1 LRSDDSFRDD
11 PTGEVPVSSA
21 ADSRVTI
28 TGASLASEVADL
40 PPGAED
46 QVLPHWT
53 EAPTGQVPI
62 VVAREA
68 ALPIDP
74 WAAIP
79 SPAWREGEADWVAH
93 EDQFD
98 ASLLAADATP
108 DDGWN
113 IVAPEAEA
121 VAVLDE
127 SPRPEPRREY
137 RTRRNQRANPLAG
150 RATRATSR
158 SVSTAT
164 LTGLALGA
172 FVIIIFLLGTWFVLG
187 LVLIT
192 LVMASAEVYAG
203 FRSVGAHP
211 ATVLGLA
218 ATVVLVFSDYQRGP
232 SAVASV
238 LVLLVIFSFL
248 WYLNASHQIDVVDG
262 LGVTLFVFVWVGAL
276 GSFAIAMISPVTF
289 PDHHGLAYLIGV
301 LILTVANDS
310 GALFTGRAIGRR
322 PLNKKISPNKTLE
335 GFAGG
340 TVVTLLVGFGILPL
354 ISPWTMTHGVIFAL
368 VLSAVVPMGDL
379 FESML
384 KRSIGVKDLGSV
396 LPGHGGL
403 IDRIDGLLFA
413 LPVGYFLANVLSMH

>member
-1 LRSDDSFRDD
+1 MRSDDSFRDD

>member
-1 LRSDDSFRDD
+1 MRSDDSFRDD

-40 PPGAED
+40 TPGAED

-62 VVAREA
+62 VVARES

-137 RTRRNQRANPLAG
+137 RTRRNHRANPLAG

-248 WYLNASHQIDVVDG
+248 WYLNASDQIDVVDG

>member
-40 PPGAED
+40 TPGAED

-62 VVAREA
+62 VVARES

-137 RTRRNQRANPLAG
+137 RTRRNHRANPLAG

-248 WYLNASHQIDVVDG
+248 WYLNASDQIDVVDG

>member
-137 RTRRNQRANPLAG
+137 RTRRIQRANPLAG

>member
-1 LRSDDSFRDD
+1 
-11 PTGEVPVSSA
+11 
-21 ADSRVTI
+21 
-28 TGASLASEVADL
+28 
-40 PPGAED
+40 
-46 QVLPHWT
+46 
-53 EAPTGQVPI
+53 
-62 VVAREA
+62 
-68 ALPIDP
+68 
-74 WAAIP
+74 
-79 SPAWREGEADWVAH
+79 
-93 EDQFD
+93 
-98 ASLLAADATP
+98 
-108 DDGWN
+108 
-113 IVAPEAEA
+113 
-121 VAVLDE
+121 
-127 SPRPEPRREY
+127 
-137 RTRRNQRANPLAG
+137 
-150 RATRATSR
+150 
-158 SVSTAT
+158 

>member
-1 LRSDDSFRDD
+1 MRSDDSFRDD

-79 SPAWREGEADWVAH
+79 PPAWREGEADWVAH